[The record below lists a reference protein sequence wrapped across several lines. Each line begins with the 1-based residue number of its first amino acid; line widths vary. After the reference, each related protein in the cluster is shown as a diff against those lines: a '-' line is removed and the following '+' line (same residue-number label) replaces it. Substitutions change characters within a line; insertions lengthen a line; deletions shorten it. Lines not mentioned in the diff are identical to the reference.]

1 MDMWTRER
9 EGGMN
14 RKSSTDV
21 HAPPYVKTES
31 GGKLPVARELSSV
44 LCDDREGW
52 EEAQEGGDIHTRIA
66 DSICCVAETN
76 THCKAIIL

>member
-14 RKSSTDV
+14 RKSSIDV

-44 LCDDREGW
+44 L
-52 EEAQEGGDIHTRIA
+52 
-66 DSICCVAETN
+66 
-76 THCKAIIL
+76 